1 MIAERYSP
9 LLSDFRVLNG
19 PSPADPSRALCCK
32 ELTTRR
38 HRSSSSGY
46 MYNKIYFRPMKKLV
60 IALALIASAASGQ
73 TIVLKAARLFDGMSD
88 SVVRNAVVVVDG
100 KRISA
105 ISPATIPPN
114 AQVIDL
120 GDTTLLPGFID
131 AHVHLTEEASD
142 NWYLDHFQELMRQPA
157 EQALLA
163 TTFARKTIDAG
174 FTTVRNV
181 GASDYVDI
189 GLRNAINNGWV
200 AGPRMLVSGY
210 AIGATGGHGDA
221 DPIPP
226 ARGFQQLGP
235 MQGVCNG
242 VGDCRA
248 AVRYQIKYG
257 ADLIKFMPSGG
268 VLSLS
273 DPVDAPELSQDEMNA
288 IVEEAH
294 HWGRKVAAH
303 CHGDAA
309 ARMAIQAGVDSIEH
323 GSFMKPETLAMMKDK
338 GTVLVPTLLAGDWIG
353 RKIDKFPPAIATKG
367 RAALAARS
375 DMFRNAVKIGVKIAF
390 GTDSAVSPHGMN
402 AQEFALMT
410 GLGMS
415 PAAALRSA
423 TSSSAALLGVDDR
436 VGTIAAGKLADI
448 IAVPGNPLEDIHQ
461 TEHVV
466 FVMKE
471 GAIVKNALAR

>member
-1 MIAERYSP
+1 M
-9 LLSDFRVLNG
+9 
-19 PSPADPSRALCCK
+19 
-32 ELTTRR
+32 
-38 HRSSSSGY
+38 
-46 MYNKIYFRPMKKLV
+46 
-60 IALALIASAASGQ
+60 
-73 TIVLKAARLFDGMSD
+73 
-88 SVVRNAVVVVDG
+88 VVVDG
-100 KRISA
+100 KRIAA
-105 ISPATIPPN
+105 ISPASLPAN

-120 GDTTLLPGFID
+120 GNATLLPGFID
-131 AHVHLTEEASD
+131 AHVHLTEEAGD
-142 NWYLDHFQELMRQPA
+142 NWYLDHFQSLMRQPA

-163 TTFARKTIDAG
+163 TTYARKTIDAG

-200 AGPRMLVSGY
+200 VGPRMLVAGY
-210 AIGATGGHGDA
+210 AIGSTGGHGDS

-226 ARGFQQLGP
+226 ARGFQQSGP

-242 VGDCRA
+242 VGECRA

-257 ADLIKFMPSGG
+257 ADVIKFMPSGG

-303 CHGDAA
+303 CHGDSA
-309 ARMAIQAGVDSIEH
+309 ARMAVQAGVDSIEH
-323 GSFMKPETLAMMKDK
+323 GSFMTPQTLAMMKEH
-338 GTVLVPTLLAGDWIG
+338 GTYLVPTLMAGEWVM
-353 RKIDKFPPAIATKG
+353 RKIDKFPPSIAAKG
-367 RAALAARS
+367 RAAMAARS
-375 DMFRNAVKIGVKIAF
+375 DMFRNALKAGVKIAF

-402 AQEFALMT
+402 ALEFSLMT

-423 TSSSAALLGVDDR
+423 TSSAAALLGVDDR

-448 IAVPGNPLEDIHQ
+448 IAVPGNPLDDIHQ

-471 GAIVKNALAR
+471 GTIVKR

>member
-1 MIAERYSP
+1 
-9 LLSDFRVLNG
+9 
-19 PSPADPSRALCCK
+19 
-32 ELTTRR
+32 
-38 HRSSSSGY
+38 
-46 MYNKIYFRPMKKLV
+46 MKKLLT
-60 IALALIASAASGQ
+60 ALYLVCSAAYAQ
-73 TIVLKAARLFDGMSD
+73 PIVLKAARLFDGTSD
-88 SVVRNAVVVVDG
+88 AVTRNAVVVIDG
-100 KRISA
+100 KRITA
-105 ISPATIPPN
+105 INPSTTPPN
-114 AQVIDL
+114 AKIIDL
-120 GDTTLLPGFID
+120 GDATLLPGFID
-131 AHVHLTEEASD
+131 AHVHLTEEAGD
-142 NWYLDHFQELMRQPA
+142 NWYLDWFQNMTRQPA

-181 GASDYVDI
+181 GAGDYVDV

-200 AGPRMLVSGY
+200 IGPRMLVSVY
-210 AIGATGGHGDA
+210 AIGATGGHSDA

-226 ARGFQQLGP
+226 ARGIQQLGP
-235 MQGVCNG
+235 MQGICNG
-242 VGDCRA
+242 VGECRA

-257 ADLIKFMPSGG
+257 ADVIKFMPSGG

-288 IVEEAH
+288 IVDEAH

-309 ARMAIQAGVDSIEH
+309 ARMAVQAGVDSIEH
-323 GSFMKPETLAMMKDK
+323 GSFMKPETLAMMRDK
-338 GTVLVPTLLAGDWIG
+338 GVYLVPTLLAGDWIG
-353 RKIDKFPPAIATKG
+353 KKIDKFPPSIEAKG

-375 DMFRNAVKIGVKIAF
+375 EMFRNALKAGVKIAF

-423 TSSSAALLGVDDR
+423 TSSGAALLGVDDR

-448 IAVPGNPLEDIHQ
+448 VAVPGNPLDDIHQ
-461 TEHVV
+461 TEHVF

-471 GAIVKNALAR
+471 GAIVKNAR

>member
-1 MIAERYSP
+1 M
-9 LLSDFRVLNG
+9 L
-19 PSPADPSRALCCK
+19 
-32 ELTTRR
+32 RR
-38 HRSSSSGY
+38 
-46 MYNKIYFRPMKKLV
+46 MKKLLFALLLFPSALLAQPTV
-60 IALALIASAASGQ
+60 I
-73 TIVLKAARLFDGMSD
+73 KAARLFDGTSD
-88 SVVRNAVVVVDG
+88 TIVRNAVIVVDG
-100 KRISA
+100 KRIVSVGG
-105 ISPATIPPN
+105 TIP
-114 AQVIDL
+114 ADSRVIDL
-120 GDTTLLPGFID
+120 GDVTLLPGFID
-131 AHVHLTEEASD
+131 SHVHLTAQAGD
-142 NWYLDHFQELMRQPA
+142 NWYLDYFQELMRQPA

-163 TTFARKTIDAG
+163 TIYARKTIEAG

-181 GASDYVDI
+181 GATDYVDV

-200 AGPRMLVSGY
+200 VGPRMLVSLY
-210 AIGATGGHGDA
+210 AIGATGGHGDG

-226 ARGFQQLGP
+226 ARGYQQQGP

-242 VGDCRA
+242 VGECRA

-257 ADLIKFMPSGG
+257 ADVIKFMPSGG

-273 DPVDAPELSQDEMNA
+273 DPVDAPELSQEEMNA

-309 ARMAIQAGVDSIEH
+309 ARMAVQAGVDSIEH
-323 GSFMKPETLAMMKDK
+323 GSFMKPETLAMMRDK
-338 GTVLVPTLLAGDWIG
+338 GVYLVPTLLAGEWTGG
-353 RKIDKFPPAIATKG
+353 RADKFPPPIAMKA

-375 DMFRNAVKIGVKIAF
+375 EMFRNAIKAGVKIAF

-402 AQEFALMT
+402 PQEFALMT

-423 TSSSAALLGVDDR
+423 TSVAATLLGVDDR
-436 VGTIAAGKLADI
+436 VGTIATGKLADI
-448 IAVPGNPLEDIHQ
+448 VAVPGNPLDDIHQ
-461 TEHVV
+461 TEHVF

-471 GAIVKNALAR
+471 GTVVKNAK